1 MRINDILNEASDD
14 SGDYQQML
22 AFTRA
27 NRVGGVPDEQQIPLA
42 LFKELKKQQQQNQ
55 ALGAELDAAEQRID
69 QATQSGELS
78 RKELGMHR
86 GELDRER
93 AAGEKQQAAVG
104 QLGQQYAEREQASTE
119 HIQQRASQLEQV
131 KTMPGV
137 DANAARELEKQI
149 KELGEKSVPLDRLQE
164 LESSI
169 AAVQNMQTVD
179 DAEIQELMAQIE
191 QAQSATKELEKTK
204 KEISKDVE
212 TTSKNALDM
221 VDQLKKDL
229 RRLQQVSA
237 AVQPA
242 VTDLIPSQL
251 EKINAKIAELGNEN
265 EDQYNELLRHD
276 QELKTLGSTGGGSNT
291 MEPDTP
297 APTQPTPQTPAAPD
311 QAYQDQTSDWAKDAI
326 SKSLNA
332 AELNKAYGSDADP
345 YKTIPLPKKVPEP
358 VTESRFQQA
367 IKWATGKRP

>member
-1 MRINDILNEASDD
+1 MRINDILREASDD

-78 RKELGMHR
+78 KKELGMHR

-119 HIQQRASQLEQV
+119 QIKQLTGQLEQV
-131 KTMPGV
+131 KNKPGV
-137 DANAARELEKQI
+137 DASVAKELEKQI
-149 KELGEKSVPLDRLQE
+149 KELGEKSVPADRLQE

-204 KEISKDVE
+204 QSISKDAEQTAADAMNQVE
-212 TTSKNALDM
+212 QMRQDLERLDQVAGRISTVVSDALPAQIDS
-221 VDQLKKDL
+221 LNT
-229 RRLQQVSA
+229 RLQQLDSE
-237 AVQPA
+237 
-242 VTDLIPSQL
+242 S
-251 EKINAKIAELGNEN
+251 EH
-265 EDQYNELLRHD
+265 QYDELLKHD
-276 QELKTLGSTGGGSNT
+276 TMLNKLTGQGTGGGGGAT
-291 MEPDTP
+291 IEPEPPGKPRPTPP
-297 APTQPTPQTPAAPD
+297 APSPAG
-311 QAYQDQTSDWAKDAI
+311 DAI
-326 SKSLNA
+326 AKRQQQLNMRDR
-332 AELNKAYGSDADP
+332 SDL
-345 YKTIPLPKKVPEP
+345 YRSMGMEIPEP
-358 VTESRFQQA
+358 VAESRFQHL
-367 IKWATGKRP
+367 IKWATGKKL

>member
-1 MRINDILNEASDD
+1 MRIYDILQEASDD
-14 SGDYQQML
+14 SGEYQQML

-69 QATQSGELS
+69 QATASGELS
-78 RKELGMHR
+78 QKELGMHR

-119 HIQQRASQLEQV
+119 QIQQLASRLEQV
-131 KTMPGV
+131 KTMPGI
-137 DANAARELEKQI
+137 DANAAKELEKQI
-149 KELGEKSVPLDRLQE
+149 KELGEKSVPSDRIAE
-164 LESSI
+164 LESTIAQIQNSSI
-169 AAVQNMQTVD
+169 AD

-191 QAQSATKELEKTK
+191 QAQSATREIEKAK

-221 VDQLKKDL
+221 VDQLKQDL

-242 VTDLIPSQL
+242 VTDLIPAQL

-276 QELKTLGSTGGGSNT
+276 QELQTLGSPGSGSKI
-291 MEPDTP
+291 EPDTP
-297 APTQPTPQTPAAPD
+297 TPPNPPTSPVPAAPD
-311 QAYQDQTSDWAKDAI
+311 QAYQDQTSDWAKDAM

-358 VTESRFQQA
+358 VTESRFQHY
-367 IKWATGKRP
+367 IRWATGKKL

>member
-1 MRINDILNEASDD
+1 MKINDILREASDD

-78 RKELGMHR
+78 QKELGMHR
-86 GELDRER
+86 TELDRER

-119 HIQQRASQLEQV
+119 QIQQLASRLEQV

-204 KEISKDVE
+204 QSIKQDVSKTVQDTQNQVAQM
-212 TTSKNALDM
+212 KQDI
-221 VDQLKKDL
+221 Q
-229 RRLQQVSA
+229 RLQQVEKE
-237 AVQPA
+237 VK
-242 VTDLIPSQL
+242 DLEPKVDSL
-251 EKINAKIAELGNEN
+251 TKDKIIRDKIALRNTGKAFGKALASGALPSGTPMPTGSVS
-265 EDQYNELLRHD
+265 DQ
-276 QELKTLGSTGGGSNT
+276 Q
-291 MEPDTP
+291 M
-297 APTQPTPQTPAAPD
+297 QPPV
-311 QAYQDQTSDWAKDAI
+311 
-326 SKSLNA
+326 
-332 AELNKAYGSDADP
+332 AESAFARSVA
-345 YKTIPLPKKVPEP
+345 
-358 VTESRFQQA
+358 
-367 IKWATGKRP
+367 WATGKNR

>member
-1 MRINDILNEASDD
+1 MRIYDILQEASDD
-14 SGDYQQML
+14 SGEYQQML

-69 QATQSGELS
+69 QATASGELS
-78 RKELGMHR
+78 QKELGMHR

-93 AAGEKQQAAVG
+93 AAGERQQAAVG

-119 HIQQRASQLEQV
+119 QIQQLASQLEQV

-137 DANAARELEKQI
+137 DANAAKELEKQI

-204 KEISKDVE
+204 QSIKQDVSKTVQDTQNQVAQMKQDIERLQKIEQEVGDIKPKVAKLVDRQQKVDKIDPEEIAK
-212 TTSKNALDM
+212 TL
-221 VDQLKKDL
+221 LKKGAFGTANK
-229 RRLQQVSA
+229 RM
-237 AVQPA
+237 
-242 VTDLIPSQL
+242 
-251 EKINAKIAELGNEN
+251 AE
-265 EDQYNELLRHD
+265 
-276 QELKTLGSTGGGSNT
+276 
-291 MEPDTP
+291 P
-297 APTQPTPQTPAAPD
+297 APAPAPAPD
-311 QAYQDQTSDWAKDAI
+311 PQIQ
-326 SKSLNA
+326 LPL
-332 AELNKAYGSDADP
+332 AESAFARSIA
-345 YKTIPLPKKVPEP
+345 
-358 VTESRFQQA
+358 
-367 IKWATGKRP
+367 WATGKKL

>member
-1 MRINDILNEASDD
+1 MKINDILREANDD

-78 RKELGMHR
+78 KKELGMHR
-86 GELDRER
+86 TELDRER
-93 AAGEKQQAAVG
+93 AAGDQQKAAVT

-119 HIQQRASQLEQV
+119 QIKQLTGRLEQV

-149 KELGEKSVPLDRLQE
+149 KELGEKSVPVDRLQE

-204 KEISKDVE
+204 QSIKQDVKKTVQDTQDQVAQMRQDIERLRQVEKGLQNDVDNLTNSYLE
-212 TTSKNALDM
+212 TDATLWDIESQTIPELEQNI
-221 VDQLKKDL
+221 
-229 RRLQQVSA
+229 
-237 AVQPA
+237 
-242 VTDLIPSQL
+242 DLI
-251 EKINAKIAELGNEN
+251 
-265 EDQYNELLRHD
+265 
-276 QELKTLGSTGGGSNT
+276 KTKVSIDDI
-291 MEPDTP
+291 PTP
-297 APTQPTPQTPAAPD
+297 APVGQQPQTPPPPQQAP
-311 QAYQDQTSDWAKDAI
+311 
-326 SKSLNA
+326 
-332 AELNKAYGSDADP
+332 
-345 YKTIPLPKKVPEP
+345 VPEP
-358 VTESRFQQA
+358 EPATPNITQEPANQPAWKIDKEAIFQKMKDAGHFQDLKVAEDQMNRA
-367 IKWATGKRP
+367 IAWATGKKL

>member
-1 MRINDILNEASDD
+1 MRIYDILREANDD

-78 RKELGMHR
+78 KKELGMHR

-119 HIQQRASQLEQV
+119 QIKQLTGQLELV
-131 KTMPGV
+131 KNKPGV
-137 DANAARELEKQI
+137 DASVAQELEKQI
-149 KELGEKSVPLDRLQE
+149 KELGEKSVPVDRLAD
-164 LESSI
+164 LESTI
-169 AAVQNMQTVD
+169 GAIQNAQSVD

-204 KEISKDVE
+204 QSIKQDVSKTVQDTQNQVAQIKQDIERLQKVEQEVGDIKPKVAKLVDRQQKVDGIDPEEIAK
-212 TTSKNALDM
+212 KL
-221 VDQLKKDL
+221 LKKGAFGTANQ
-229 RRLQQVSA
+229 RM
-237 AVQPA
+237 
-242 VTDLIPSQL
+242 
-251 EKINAKIAELGNEN
+251 AE
-265 EDQYNELLRHD
+265 
-276 QELKTLGSTGGGSNT
+276 
-291 MEPDTP
+291 P
-297 APTQPTPQTPAAPD
+297 APAPAPAPD
-311 QAYQDQTSDWAKDAI
+311 PQMQ
-326 SKSLNA
+326 LPL
-332 AELNKAYGSDADP
+332 AESAFARSIA
-345 YKTIPLPKKVPEP
+345 
-358 VTESRFQQA
+358 
-367 IKWATGKRP
+367 WATGKKL

>member
-1 MRINDILNEASDD
+1 MKINDILCEAGDD

-69 QATQSGELS
+69 QATASGELS
-78 RKELGMHR
+78 KKELGMHR
-86 GELDRER
+86 TELDRER
-93 AAGEKQQAAVG
+93 AAGDQQKAAVG

-119 HIQQRASQLEQV
+119 QIKKLAGQLEQV

-137 DANAARELEKQI
+137 DANAAKELEKQI
-149 KELGEKSVPLDRLQE
+149 KELGEKSVPVDRLQE

-204 KEISKDVE
+204 QSISKDAEQTAADAMNQVE
-212 TTSKNALDM
+212 QMRQDLERLDQVAGRISTVVSDALPAQIDS
-221 VDQLKKDL
+221 LNT
-229 RRLQQVSA
+229 RLQQLDSE
-237 AVQPA
+237 
-242 VTDLIPSQL
+242 S
-251 EKINAKIAELGNEN
+251 EH
-265 EDQYNELLRHD
+265 QYDELLKHD
-276 QELKTLGSTGGGSNT
+276 TMLNKLTGQGTGGGGGAT
-291 MEPDTP
+291 IEPEPPGKPRPTPP
-297 APTQPTPQTPAAPD
+297 APSPAG
-311 QAYQDQTSDWAKDAI
+311 DAI
-326 SKSLNA
+326 AKRQQQLNMRDR
-332 AELNKAYGSDADP
+332 SDL
-345 YKTIPLPKKVPEP
+345 YRSMGMEIPEPEP
-358 VTESRFQQA
+358 VAESRFQHYIQ
-367 IKWATGKRP
+367 WATGKRP

>member
-1 MRINDILNEASDD
+1 MKINDILREAGDD

-69 QATQSGELS
+69 QATASGELS
-78 RKELGMHR
+78 KKELGMHR

-104 QLGQQYAEREQASTE
+104 QLGQQYAEREKASTE
-119 HIQQRASQLEQV
+119 QIQQLASQLDQV

-137 DANAARELEKQI
+137 DANAAKELEKQI

-179 DAEIQELMAQIE
+179 DSAIKDLVAQVKDAQE
-191 QAQSATKELEKTK
+191 ATKELEKTK
-204 KEISKDVE
+204 QSIKQDVKKTVQDTQDQVAQMRQDIERLRQVEKGLQNDVDNLTNSYLE
-212 TTSKNALDM
+212 TDATLWDIESQTIPELEQNI
-221 VDQLKKDL
+221 
-229 RRLQQVSA
+229 
-237 AVQPA
+237 
-242 VTDLIPSQL
+242 DLI
-251 EKINAKIAELGNEN
+251 
-265 EDQYNELLRHD
+265 
-276 QELKTLGSTGGGSNT
+276 KTKVSIDDI
-291 MEPDTP
+291 PTP
-297 APTQPTPQTPAAPD
+297 APVGQQPQTPPPPQQAP
-311 QAYQDQTSDWAKDAI
+311 
-326 SKSLNA
+326 
-332 AELNKAYGSDADP
+332 
-345 YKTIPLPKKVPEP
+345 VPEP
-358 VTESRFQQA
+358 APEPATPNITQEPANQPAWKIDKEAIFQKMKDAGHFQDLKVAEDQMNRA
-367 IKWATGKRP
+367 IAWATGKKL

>member
-1 MRINDILNEASDD
+1 MKINDILREASND

-69 QATQSGELS
+69 QATASGELS
-78 RKELGMHR
+78 QKELGMHR
-86 GELDRER
+86 TELDRER
-93 AAGEKQQAAVG
+93 TAGERQQAAVG
-104 QLGQQYAEREQASTE
+104 QLGQQYSEREQASTKQIE
-119 HIQQRASQLEQV
+119 QLTSQLDQV
-131 KTMPGV
+131 RNMPGI
-137 DANAARELEKQI
+137 NKSAAEALEKQI
-149 KELGEKSVPLDRLQE
+149 KELGERSVPADRIAE
-164 LESSI
+164 LESTISQIQTSSI
-169 AAVQNMQTVD
+169 AD

-191 QAQSATKELEKTK
+191 QAQKATQEIEKTK

-221 VDQLKKDL
+221 VDQLKQDL

-242 VTDLIPSQL
+242 VTDLIPAQL

-276 QELKTLGSTGGGSNT
+276 QELQTLGSPGSGSKI
-291 MEPDTP
+291 EPDTP
-297 APTQPTPQTPAAPD
+297 TPPTQPTPPAPAAPD

-326 SKSLNA
+326 SKSLSA

-358 VTESRFQQA
+358 VTESRFQDL
-367 IKWATGKRP
+367 IKWAIGKQP